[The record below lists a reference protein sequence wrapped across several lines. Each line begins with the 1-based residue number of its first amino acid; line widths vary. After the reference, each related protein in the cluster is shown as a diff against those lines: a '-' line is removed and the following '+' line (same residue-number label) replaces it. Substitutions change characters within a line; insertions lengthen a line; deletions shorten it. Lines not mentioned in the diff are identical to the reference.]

1 MDVTDC
7 TLIDL
12 ATREATD
19 RFEDGIWGEPEEVE
33 VAGLPL
39 NVSAR
44 DQRGAAGEREPV
56 CLGEAGDDLGDLLQR
71 AEPLRWAAV
80 FLDPRCPRLSD
91 RGRNDEF
98 VPELEQGVGIDIEA
112 HGRANTAMRRG
123 RDHKRD
129 ARRRRHHDRPSC
141 WSRCALIESMCAWL
155 SIHALAC
162 RDGGDVAAA
171 IGPWVL
177 RIARSMPAKTRRW
190 SG

>member
-56 CLGEAGDDLGDLLQR
+56 WLGEAGDDLGDLLQR

-91 RGRNDEF
+91 RAERR
-98 VPELEQGVGIDIEA
+98 VRP
-112 HGRANTAMRRG
+112 RARAGSRHRH
-123 RDHKRD
+123 RS
-129 ARRRRHHDRPSC
+129 ARPGEYGYA
-141 WSRCALIESMCAWL
+141 SRS
-155 SIHALAC
+155 
-162 RDGGDVAAA
+162 
-171 IGPWVL
+171 
-177 RIARSMPAKTRRW
+177 
-190 SG
+190 